1 MRRPGDTRMRR
12 HRGRAT
18 RLTALLALGGLLAA
32 GVCEAAN
39 PTLKNI
45 LPRGVQRGGDRE
57 LTFQGDRLGDA
68 EEIFL
73 YSGDGLVVKSLTPV
87 DAGSFKAVIH
97 VPDSCPLGEQLAQVR
112 TKSGISEFR
121 TFLVGALPC
130 IDETEPNNAADKAQ
144 AIPLGTT
151 VHGIVTNEDIDCFA
165 VELQKG
171 QRLAVEVEGMR
182 LGSAMFDGRVSILDE
197 QQAELADADDVPA
210 TQQDPILSLVAPE
223 TGRYFVQLRESSY
236 GGSDISRYRMHIGS
250 FPRPTAVYPGGGKA
264 GEKMRV
270 TFLGDA
276 TGPIEREIDVPAA
289 GVDTTTRLTVT
300 DAGGASP
307 SGLAFRACASGN
319 VLEQEPNDDAK
330 AATAG
335 DISSAF
341 NGIID
346 RPGDVD
352 HFRFAATKGQV
363 FDIECF
369 ARRLGSGLDPV
380 LNVLK
385 SDGASIAGNDDA
397 RGLDSHIRFTAPA
410 DGDYLVKVADQ
421 LRRGAADF
429 TYRVE
434 LTTPMPAL
442 ALSIPRIDRYSQ
454 TRQSVAVPRG
464 NRFAILVNAARTN
477 FDGDLVLDDGELPPG
492 IRLTAPPLKAG
503 RTQIP
508 VVFEATAD
516 APIGGRLTT
525 LEARQVTE
533 QDPEGKAGVRGRL
546 TNRADLVLGD
556 PNAVYHSAEVDRVA
570 VAVVDAV
577 PVTVEIVPP
586 KAPLV
591 RNGSMELKVVVK
603 RGEGFSQPVTVEFP
617 FRPPGIA
624 AAPSI
629 TIPPDKTEGSY
640 PINAD
645 EKAAP
650 GTWPVHVVA
659 AADVG
664 GTAWVASAP
673 ISIEVV
679 EPFTVTEIKRVTVE
693 QGKSGRMTCS
703 LTPARPFDGEATARL
718 VGLPAETTAPE
729 LKFTA
734 ETREIVFDVTTSSK
748 SPIGGHRSVFVEII
762 TPVNGETSRMTG
774 NRGEVKILA
783 PGANPA
789 AQVAK

>member
-1 MRRPGDTRMRR
+1 
-12 HRGRAT
+12 
-18 RLTALLALGGLLAA
+18 LLSLGGWLAA
-32 GVCEAAN
+32 GACEAAN
-39 PTLKNI
+39 PALKII

-57 LTFQGDRLGDA
+57 LTFQGERLGDA

-73 YSGDGLVVKSLTPV
+73 YSSDGLAVKSLTPV

-97 VPDSCPLGEQLAQVR
+97 VPDSCPLGEQLVQVR

-121 TFLVGALPC
+121 TFLVGALPG
-130 IDETEPNNAADKAQ
+130 IDETEPNNAADKTQ

-165 VELQKG
+165 VELKKG

-182 LGSAMFDGRVSILDE
+182 LGSAMFDARFSILDAN
-197 QQAELADADDVPA
+197 QAVLAVADDASA

-223 TGRYFVQLRESSY
+223 DGRYVVQLRESSY
-236 GGSDISRYRMHIGS
+236 GGSDAARYRLHIGS
-250 FPRPTAVYPGGGKA
+250 FPRPTALYPAGGRA
-264 GEKMRV
+264 GDKMKV

-276 TGPIEREIDVPAA
+276 TGQIEREIDVPA
-289 GVDTTTRLTVT
+289 GPVDTTTRVTAT
-300 DAGGASP
+300 DAGGTSP
-307 SGLAFRACASGN
+307 SGVAFRVSAAGN

-335 DISSAF
+335 DASSAF

-385 SDGASIAGNDDA
+385 PDGASIAGNDDA
-397 RGLDSHIRFTAPA
+397 RGLDSHIRFTVPE
-410 DGDYLVKVADQ
+410 DGDYLVKVTDQ
-421 LRRGAADF
+421 LRRGQADF

-434 LTTPMPAL
+434 LTAPTPML
-442 ALSIPRIDRYSQ
+442 TLSIPRIDRYSQ
-454 TRQSVAVPRG
+454 TRQTVAVPRG
-464 NRFAILVNAARTN
+464 NRFAILVNATRTN
-477 FDGDLVLDDGELPPG
+477 VDGDLVLDGGELPPG
-492 IRLTAPPLKAG
+492 IRMTAPPLKAG

-508 VVFEATAD
+508 VVFEAAAD
-516 APIGGRLTT
+516 APIGGLLAT

-533 QDPEGKAGVRGRL
+533 QDPEGKAGVRGRF

-556 PNAVYHSAEVDRVA
+556 PGSAVYHSAEVDRLA

-577 PVTVEIVPP
+577 PITVEIVQP

-603 RGEGFSQPVTVEFP
+603 RGEGFAQPVTVEFP
-617 FRPPGIA
+617 FRPPGVA

-629 TIPPDKTEGSY
+629 TIPPDKTEGTY

-645 EKAAP
+645 DKAAP

-673 ISIEVV
+673 VELEVV

-693 QGKSGRMTCS
+693 QGKSGRMTCT
-703 LTPARPFDGEATARL
+703 LTPARPFAGEATARL

-734 ETREIVFDVTTSSK
+734 ETKEIVFDVRTSPK
-748 SPIGGHRSVFVEII
+748 SPIGGHRSVFVEIT